1 MANVLSDKEKKR
13 LENQKK
19 WAIRSKE
26 AAPRVKNPV
35 TREARINELRDLIL
49 SSTNGKAMVTKV
61 MEIALDDNHPGQM
74 SAMKMVIDRIIPQSA
89 FEAAKNEA
97 RTAIQITISGL
108 DTTINGSHQSSP
120 PQADVIDV

>member
-19 WAIRSKE
+19 WAMRTKE

-35 TREARINELRDLIL
+35 TREARISELRDLIL
-49 SSTNGKAMVTKV
+49 ATANGKALVTKV
-61 MEIALDDNHPGQM
+61 MEIALDDQHPGQM

-108 DTTINGSHQSSP
+108 EVSSP
-120 PQADVIDV
+120 PKPMDVIDV

>member
-19 WAIRSKE
+19 WAMRTKE

-49 SSTNGKAMVTKV
+49 SSTNGKALVQKV
-61 MEIALDDNHPGQM
+61 MEVALDDNHPGQM

-89 FEAAKNEA
+89 FEAAKNEF

-108 DTTINGSHQSSP
+108 EVSTQASPQQSP
-120 PQADVIDV
+120 PQADVMDV

>member
-19 WAIRSKE
+19 WAMRTKE

-49 SSTNGKAMVTKV
+49 SSANGKAMVTKV

-108 DTTINGSHQSSP
+108 DTTINGSHQSNP

>member
-19 WAIRSKE
+19 WAMRTKE

-49 SSTNGKAMVTKV
+49 GSTNGKALVQKV
-61 MEIALDDNHPGQM
+61 MQVALDDNHPGQM

-108 DTTINGSHQSSP
+108 EVSTQTNHQGP